1 MANNIT
7 FNSFNQTLGAM
18 IRKIIAETPLND
30 INAGSV
36 LLTLLEAAAGNDF
49 ENNTAILNIL
59 ELLNVNALSNND
71 LDNKAA
77 DLGLTRL
84 PATAASG
91 NVTVYNRNITKL
103 STNLYIIAPPP
114 ISGQTQILVTDASTW
129 SQTGTLFI
137 GRDTVSF
144 EGPLAYTSITNFI
157 TYYQINLA
165 TALQNDHLSSD
176 TVINAQGQP
185 DYVIPSGTLVQVPA
199 NNLSPAVQYEILNDV
214 TIPAGEDTVNNVAII
229 ATQPGSLG
237 NASVGTITQYVSP
250 PFTNAGVNN
259 LTAFTNGTDIETDL
273 ALRNRIQEYPTT
285 LANGTSPAIIAAVIG
300 ISDPTDNKQVASAVI
315 TEPAEVGEPSIL
327 YIDDGTGFQ
336 PSYKGQSVDTL
347 LTNATGKE
355 LFLQLANYPLPR
367 PQVVNTATGPFTF
380 LNGMFLNVS
389 VDGKEE
395 SIQFQTS
402 DFLNISA
409 ATVGEILVAINARA
423 VTFSARFTNN
433 SNNILLYPQA
443 FNAETIQVVPI
454 QVTDDIVLYA
464 NNLLLFP
471 TNIFSYIELFQNST
485 RLFEIEKA
493 ALLNTAP
500 FSTWNIVSSNDLVI
514 SVDNTP
520 AQDQTFALSNFPGAL
535 SYSDITLVQW
545 VTAFNEQFAG
555 ITASAT
561 PAQTMQI
568 VSNRDGVGSA
578 LTISGGTLLAK
589 LFPNLPLTS
598 VGQAADFQ
606 LNRQTGNL
614 RILTVINPGDNITAG
629 VTDAKGYVISA
640 PTLSGTYNVA
650 PDGFG
655 RPAEIVV
662 VADAQVCNTLSVP
675 IAVDSL
681 LTISNPSTNVMR
693 ILSSQI
699 DALANIDP
707 GDFIYITPRT
717 SNWLSPNNCGL
728 FRVIDKGPH
737 LTAGVDTYVDVLNDN
752 ITAQSANVLATED
765 VQAFST
771 DGYPQIWDGEFTSPP
786 AAATLANIVATLN
799 SGLEN
804 VIASV
809 YQSKMIKLT
818 STTELGGSIAIPVV
832 VGGATGL
839 FTATLVAQD
848 GNLPLIANRVSQKD
862 LFTYFKRTKPVSGTN
877 VWLGRETYIDV
888 KGTIA
893 LDDTPDVYPW
903 AQPYSEVIEVTED
916 TPAFA
921 SPTGL
926 DVTATESDYVNFTR
940 GNNKGQYRSIATKI
954 VGNEL
959 ATQQGTNRTLFDHI
973 VGDEIEL
980 VKSLEL
986 STDDSIVFVMD
997 QDPSVETVDIP
1008 MSRTGEVNSG
1018 SGSGSYI
1025 PTSTEF
1031 SATDADNQPG
1041 IDFSNVNS
1049 WGTAINNTNFADY
1062 ALWFQARNWYATG
1075 GLPQT
1080 GGAMILRAAQ
1090 FGPNGNRIRFAID
1103 YPQLPNAAAATVQ
1116 TNTPSYAQLTY
1127 FFGSGPARATGLA
1140 NGNTIAVKG
1149 PYPNTAT
1156 NFPNGAISAGNYY
1169 DLTFNAGVFSSVQ
1182 VGDVIGIEPFS
1193 GVSNFNQGQYSVQ
1206 AISGNTIRVFNPIGS
1221 VTSPGGP
1228 STTVFDTVAD
1238 IVGSPTSYTLTA
1250 VAESG
1255 GNYNGFYFLIY
1266 DTNGGVGI
1274 WFDTNNAGSPQPPIP
1289 GALFHPVA
1297 RTIKVATL
1305 ISGDSA
1311 ITVASKIWQYISQD
1325 AAFSNP
1331 GTTSVGNAVTVN
1343 NTLNGL
1349 LAAPS
1354 TTVVGAS
1361 AVIATAGTNNI
1372 SLNGDYFTIYD
1383 NVGAVAVWF
1392 DVGNGGTTEPL
1403 NTAYRAIEI
1412 TGINFGDSP
1421 TQVAAAIAATV
1432 NADGSFIATSSTNVL
1447 TITTRFN
1454 AAVASSTVNTS
1465 TFTLAS
1471 FVPGSLTTPEVIA
1484 NFQLINIFPLLAAST
1499 LVSAIATTI
1508 NQSVLMTAA
1517 VVGLPTSVI
1526 TKSTAEDKYTYMG
1539 DNTALAY
1546 HHNPNDPILS
1556 TYVAMYDGE
1565 NWVKTFSNAN
1575 PNFIMKKPFMLQGVA
1590 PLIYS
1595 MNTAPN
1601 ALPSVALGE
1610 YFKLIPTTVK
1620 NVYHHFT
1627 QKALSQLP
1635 IIANIQITNDRK
1647 NVQIDS
1653 KQLGSA
1659 GAIEVIGGRANAAQ
1673 AHILGDAQLAS
1684 DSNGSTLLM
1693 KIAAFP
1699 DTFNDNDAIMLTN
1712 DAGVARQS
1720 PLEISDTINV
1730 TSPAQSLFKYHYN
1743 PKVINVTPGTTHFV
1757 ISDSS
1762 ASYDRPAGTVWR
1774 WTHQGGATFAA
1785 VKAGDMLYAFGTL
1798 AGWSQGNKVTTSG
1811 DNFYSGLPII
1821 GVNDGANY
1829 IDVVNPHGVAM
1840 STLAVPV
1847 GSTVQIC
1854 PTPVIK
1860 WNLKHIA
1867 RVGIASIV
1875 TSGSLATVT
1884 TLNLHFLNTGDMIDI
1899 EDSNVIPDGVY
1910 GPITVTGPQTF
1921 TFASVALAGVE
1932 GNVFASVKSSA
1943 KQVTRY
1949 RIEKLG
1955 YNSMFRL
1962 SCQDGVSPGFADC
1975 GVAVDDYMLIG
1986 GTTFQSNNNGL
1997 FRVAAVDNTSIIFVN
2012 KTATVELNTLINFN
2026 NKGLEAGWTNS
2037 NPIVTGIAG
2046 TFKDVVV
2053 GDWVKKD
2060 SDPNS
2065 ALLQVVSMFPSTP
2078 ALATSMS
2085 LGGNYSGTTANS
2097 PGVSYDEL
2105 NNYDKGVYLQAI
2117 DDIQFFEGD
2126 AAMAGDTITIQN
2138 FVNSGWFNINNTGVF
2153 TIVGIGT
2160 DPVSFTPYVIVNNPI
2175 GIVQSGVVMSVNVN
2189 GIFIT
2194 ENDIDKFY
2202 SIRQIQNIVIDNLN
2216 NTQRSVY
2223 ITPSSREYKFSQA
2236 NLTSINAMGKIGYST
2251 DVTTGI
2257 DGYLYYTGLL
2267 QLVQRIIDGFAPDS
2281 SDYPGKR
2288 AIGGRIEILPP
2299 LDHVLEI
2306 AISVTTNAGVNL
2318 GDITNNIQ
2326 SVIIDY
2332 VAGLGVGEN
2341 VVMSEIISA
2350 VQAINGVAS
2359 VNFVNP
2365 VPSTQFIA
2373 IAQNQKATISPA
2385 NIGIA

>member
-1 MANNIT
+1 
-7 FNSFNQTLGAM
+7 M
-18 IRKIIAETPLND
+18 IRTIIAETPLND

-36 LLTLLEAAAGNDF
+36 LLTLLEACANNDF
-49 ENNTAILNIL
+49 ENNTSILNIL
-59 ELLNVNALSNND
+59 ELLNIDALQNID
-71 LDNKAA
+71 LDNRAA
-77 DLGLTRL
+77 DYGLTRL
-84 PATAASG
+84 AAKRATG
-91 NVTVYNRNITKL
+91 QVNLFNNNIKKL
-103 STNLYIIAPPP
+103 STSLYIIKPPP
-114 ISGQTQILVTDASTW
+114 ISGQTIIYVDNASTW
-129 SQTGTLFI
+129 APTGTLYI
-137 GRDTVSF
+137 GRGTNSF
-144 EGPLAYTSITNFI
+144 EGPISYTAIQNFT
-157 TYYQINLA
+157 TYYQITLA
-165 TALQNDHLSSD
+165 SALQNDHLSSD

-185 DYVIPSGTLVQVPA
+185 DYLIPSGTLVQIPA
-199 NNLSPAVQYEILNDV
+199 NNYNPAVQYSILQDV
-214 TIPAGEDTVNNVAII
+214 TIPSGEDTVTNVNII
-229 ATQPGSLG
+229 ASLAGSLG
-237 NASVGTITQYVSP
+237 NAAVNSIVQFVTP
-250 PFTNAGVNN
+250 PFTNAGVINP
-259 LTAFTNGTDIETDL
+259 TAFNTGSDIETDL
-273 ALRNRIQEYPTT
+273 ELRNRIKAYPTT

-300 ISDPTDNKQVASAVI
+300 LSDPVDNKQVASAVI
-315 TEPAEVGEPSIL
+315 TEPAAVSAPSIL

-336 PSYKGQSVDTL
+336 PSYKGQSIDTL
-347 LTNATGKE
+347 LTDAVGTE
-355 LFLQLANYPLPR
+355 DFLQLANYPLPR
-367 PQVVNTATGPFTF
+367 PQAVNTASGPFVF

-389 VDGKEE
+389 VNGIEE
-395 SIQFQTS
+395 SIQFETK
-402 DFLNISA
+402 DFLNISS
-409 ATVGEILVAINARA
+409 ATIAEMIIAINARA
-423 VTFSARFTNN
+423 VSFSARFTNN
-433 SNNILLYPQA
+433 SQNMLLYPQA
-443 FNAETIQVVPI
+443 FNAETIQVVPL
-454 QVTDDIVLYA
+454 QVTDDVTLYA

-485 RLFEIEKA
+485 RLFETEKS
-493 ALLNTAP
+493 ALLSTAP
-500 FSTWNIVSSNDLVI
+500 FSTWNILSANDLVI

-535 SYSDITLVQW
+535 SYSDITLAEW
-545 VTAFNEQFAG
+545 VIAFNEQFAG

-568 VSNRDGVGSA
+568 ISNRNGVGSA
-578 LTISGGTLLAK
+578 LTISGGTLLSK

-614 RILTVINPGDNITAG
+614 RILTTINPGDNITAG
-629 VTDAKGYVISA
+629 VADAKGFVISA

-675 IAVDSL
+675 IAVSSL
-681 LTISNPSTNVMR
+681 ITISNPSTNVMR
-693 ILSSQI
+693 IMSSQI

-707 GDFIYITPRT
+707 GDFIYITART

-728 FRVIDKGPH
+728 FRLIDKGPH

-752 ITAQSANVLATED
+752 ITPESANVLATED

-786 AAATLANIVATLN
+786 AAATLANIIATLN

-809 YQSKMIKLT
+809 YQSKSIKLT
-818 STTELGGSIAIPVV
+818 STTELGGSIAVPVV

-862 LFTYFKRTKPVSGTN
+862 LFTYFKRTPPVSGSN
-877 VWLGRETYIDV
+877 VWLGREIYTDV

-893 LDDTPDVYPW
+893 IDATPDVYPW
-903 AQPYSEVIEVTED
+903 AQPYSEVIEVDED
-916 TPAFA
+916 PLVYAA
-921 SPTGL
+921 PTGL
-926 DVTATESDYVNFTR
+926 DETATESDYVNFTR

-954 VGNEL
+954 VGNEVG
-959 ATQQGTNRTLFDHI
+959 TQQGTNRTLFDHI

-1018 SGSGSYI
+1018 SGGGSYI

-1049 WGTAINNTNFADY
+1049 WGTIINNTNFADY
-1062 ALWFQARNWYATG
+1062 ALWFQARNWYSTG

-1080 GGAMILRAAQ
+1080 GGAMILRSAQ
-1090 FGPNGNRIRFAID
+1090 FGPNGDKIRFAIN
-1103 YPQLPNAAAATVQ
+1103 YPQLPNAAAATIQ

-1140 NGNTIAVKG
+1140 NGNTISVKG
-1149 PYPNTAT
+1149 PYPDTST
-1156 NFPNGAISAGNYY
+1156 NFPNGAISTGKYY
-1169 DLTFNAGVFSSVQ
+1169 DLTFNAGTFSSVQ

-1206 AISGNTIRVFNPIGS
+1206 AISGNTIRVFNPNGS
-1221 VTSPGGP
+1221 VTSPGAP
-1228 STTVFDTVAD
+1228 SVTVFDTVAD
-1238 IVGSPTSYTLTA
+1238 IVGSPTSYTLST
-1250 VAESG
+1250 VAEAG
-1255 GNYNGFYFLIY
+1255 GNYNGFYYLIY

-1289 GALFHPVA
+1289 GAA

-1311 ITVASKIWQYISQD
+1311 NTVAAKIWQYVSQD
-1325 AAFSNP
+1325 AAFSNA
-1331 GTTSVGNAVTVN
+1331 GTTSVGNIVTVN
-1343 NTLNGL
+1343 NTLNGNL
-1349 LAAPS
+1349 PAPS
-1354 TTVVGAS
+1354 TTIVGAS

-1372 SLNGDYFTIYD
+1372 SINGDYFTIYD

-1412 TGINFGDSP
+1412 TGINFGDSA

-1432 NADGSFIATSSTNVL
+1432 NADAGFIATSSSNVL

-1454 AAVASSTVNTS
+1454 AAVSPSTVNTS

-1484 NFQLINIFPLLAAST
+1484 NFQLINIFPLLTAST
-1499 LVSAIATTI
+1499 LVSAIAATI
-1508 NQSVLMTAA
+1508 NKSVLMTAA
-1517 VVGLPTSVI
+1517 VVGIPSSVI
-1526 TKSTAEDKYTYMG
+1526 TKSTAEDKYSYMG

-1590 PLIYS
+1590 PIIYS
-1595 MNTAPN
+1595 MDTAPN
-1601 ALPSVALGE
+1601 PLPSIAQGE

-1620 NVYHHFT
+1620 NIYHHFT

-1635 IIANIQITNDRK
+1635 IVANIQISNDRK

-1673 AHILGDAQLAS
+1673 AYLIGDSQVAS

-1699 DTFNDNDAIMLTN
+1699 DTFNDEDAIMLTN
-1712 DAGVARQS
+1712 DAGVARQN

-1730 TSPAQSLFKYHYN
+1730 TSPASGLFKYHYN

-1774 WTHQGGATFAA
+1774 WTHQGGATFSA
-1785 VKAGDMLYAFGTL
+1785 VKPGDMLYAFGTL

-1829 IDVVNPHGVAM
+1829 VDVVNPHGVAM
-1840 STLAVPV
+1840 ANTVVPS

-1860 WNLKHIA
+1860 WNLKHVA
-1867 RVGIASIV
+1867 RVGVASIAINTNV
-1875 TSGSLATVT
+1875 ATVT

-1921 TFASVALAGVE
+1921 TFAFVSANIVE
-1932 GNVFASVKSSA
+1932 GNVFASVKPSA

-1962 SCQDGVSPGFADC
+1962 SAQDGALPGFADC
-1975 GVAVDDYMLIG
+1975 GVAVDDYMIIG
-1986 GTTFQSNNNGL
+1986 GTTFQSNNNGT
-1997 FRVAAVDNTSIIFVN
+1997 FRVAAVDNTSIIFIN
-2012 KTATVELNTLINFN
+2012 KTATVELDTLIDFN

-2046 TFKDVVV
+2046 TFKYVSV

-2060 SDPNS
+2060 SDPTS

-2078 ALATSMS
+2078 ALATSIS
-2085 LGGNYSGTTANS
+2085 LGGNYSGTTAAS

-2105 NNYDKGVYLQAI
+2105 NDYDKGVYLQAV

-2126 AAMAGDTITIQN
+2126 AAMDGDTITIQN

-2153 TIVGIGT
+2153 KIIDIGT
-2160 DPVSFTPYVIVNNPI
+2160 DPVSFTPYVTVNNPI
-2175 GIVQSGVVMSVNVN
+2175 GVVQSGVLMSVNVN

-2194 ENDIDKFY
+2194 ENNIDKFY
-2202 SIRQIQNIVIDNLN
+2202 SIRQIQNIVIDNLD
-2216 NTQRSVY
+2216 NTKRSVY
-2223 ITPSSREYKFSQA
+2223 ITPSSREYKFTQA
-2236 NLTSINAMGKIGYST
+2236 NLTSISALGKIGYSI

-2267 QLVQRIIDGFAPDS
+2267 QLVQRTIDGFAPDS

-2288 AIGGRIEILPP
+2288 AIGGRIETLPP
-2299 LDHVLEI
+2299 LDYTLNL
-2306 AISVTTNAGVNL
+2306 AISVTTNTGVNL

-2332 VAGLGVGEN
+2332 VDGLGVGQN

-2350 VQAINGVAS
+2350 VQAINGVAT
-2359 VNFVNP
+2359 VNFVTP
-2365 VPSTQFIA
+2365 APSTQYIA
-2373 IAQNQKATISPA
+2373 IGQNAKAIISPN